1 MGTDSN
7 SSNANPSNANRIAE
21 LLAAYRE
28 ADYRWELD
36 GEWHP
41 LAIGRP
47 TVRLEQA
54 FPQASRFGLLS
65 AWNPQSVMLP
75 DGINRTAD
83 EMLHAALLQSG
94 LPFRPGFSSAR
105 NRSWREPSWV
115 VMDMDEAEFDRLAQR
130 FGQLG
135 ALRWQRGEPV
145 RLRMYAQRPVL
156 ARARECLDWVEPS
169 AAPMP
174 EPRPRT
180 TR

>member
-115 VMDMDEAEFDRLAQR
+115 VMDMALPLFDALARR

-135 ALRWQRGEPV
+135 TLWWQRGEPV
-145 RLRMYAQRPVL
+145 RLRMYVARP
-156 ARARECLDWVEPS
+156 AAMEPCDGIDWLG
-169 AAPMP
+169 AAFGAG
-174 EPRPRT
+174 RRVG
-180 TR
+180 

>member
-21 LLAAYRE
+21 LLEAYRG
-28 ADYRWELD
+28 ADYRCELD

-54 FPQASRFGLLS
+54 FPQASQFGLLS

-75 DGINRTAD
+75 DGINRAAD

-94 LPFRPGFSSAR
+94 LSFRPGFSSAR

-115 VMDMDEAEFDRLAQR
+115 VMDMALPLFDALARR

-135 ALRWQRGEPV
+135 TLWWQRGEPV
-145 RLRMYAQRPVL
+145 RLRMYVARP
-156 ARARECLDWVEPS
+156 AAMDPCDGIDWLG
-169 AAPMP
+169 AAPGT
-174 EPRPRT
+174 ERRVG
-180 TR
+180 